1 MIDRLRKRI
10 SAGNREGGFT
20 LIELLVVLIII
31 AVLLAIAIP
40 AYLGFKD
47 RAEKRAAQSNVR
59 ESVPTAE
66 AYAEDNNGTAND
78 SDGNAATSGYD
89 GMTLAFL
96 QQIDPNAKLDG
107 DPQNVTTDTFCI
119 QDTVGKYTAWFVR
132 DQNDPN
138 NGVVQVDLTSNGA
151 GC

>member
-10 SAGNREGGFT
+10 STGNREGGFT

-59 ESVPTAE
+59 EAVPTAE
-66 AYAEDNNGTAND
+66 AYGEDNNGSYANMD
-78 SDGNAATSGYD
+78 LAA
-89 GMTLAFL
+89 LKA
-96 QQIDPNAKLDG
+96 IDPATKIDTVVVYG
-107 DPQNVTTDTFCI
+107 GGTDYCI
-119 QDTVGKYTAWFVR
+119 DDTVGNHTARFRRSTNEVE
-132 DQNDPN
+132 
-138 NGVVQVDLTSNGA
+138 VDASGGA
-151 GC
+151 GCPAS